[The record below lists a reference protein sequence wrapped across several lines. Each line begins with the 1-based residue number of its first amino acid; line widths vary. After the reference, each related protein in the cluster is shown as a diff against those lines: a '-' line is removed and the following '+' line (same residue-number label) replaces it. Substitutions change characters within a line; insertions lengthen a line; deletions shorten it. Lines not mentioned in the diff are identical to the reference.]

1 MLCSLCRHVHICTW
15 VVLGSGFPD
24 RAGLYSEFKAG
35 FFPQEK
41 KGGWHRA
48 LCSSAHDMF
57 FSLCFTSGGFAGTL
71 FNPKLSNAK

>member
-1 MLCSLCRHVHICTW
+1 MCSVLYVDMCIYALGLFWGLVSQIEQVCTQ
-15 VVLGSGFPD
+15 
-24 RAGLYSEFKAG
+24 AG

-48 LCSSAHDMF
+48 FYSSAHDMF